1 MSLLSNQNLI
11 YVCAITLASMSILH
25 ARELLVFRRP
35 EWELKT
41 RSCLIFLKALLLSS
55 PFSSPVFELSSISN
69 SFLFNFVVWYVRF
82 RFNSFLGD
90 YGWMKL
96 LWPLVLL
103 WLTPSFSLAS
113 FCNIRYYSVEF
124 NSSVFI
130 FFHPLP
136 NLPLGIYIY
145 SLLTT
150 SLLKFY
156 FEQTQNQNSKT
167 TCVIFFHKNFFLHLF
182 SSYSEG

>member
-113 FCNIRYYSVEF
+113 FCNIRLLVRRIQFFRVHFFPSPSEF
-124 NSSVFI
+124 TI
-130 FFHPLP
+130 G
-136 NLPLGIYIY
+136 NLH
-145 SLLTT
+145 LLT
-150 SLLKFY
+150 S
-156 FEQTQNQNSKT
+156 N
-167 TCVIFFHKNFFLHLF
+167 NFFIKVLFRTDTKSKFKNNLCNLF
-182 SSYSEG
+182 SQKIFLTFI

>member
-55 PFSSPVFELSSISN
+55 PFNSPVFELSSISN

-113 FCNIRYYSVEF
+113 FCNIRYYHIPSNSILLCSFFSIPFRIYHWEF
-124 NSSVFI
+124 TFTH
-130 FFHPLP
+130 F
-136 NLPLGIYIY
+136 
-145 SLLTT
+145 
-150 SLLKFY
+150 
-156 FEQTQNQNSKT
+156 
-167 TCVIFFHKNFFLHLF
+167 
-182 SSYSEG
+182 

>member
-113 FCNIRYYSVEF
+113 FCNIRYHIPSNSILPCSFFSIPFRIYHWEF
-124 NSSVFI
+124 TFTH
-130 FFHPLP
+130 F
-136 NLPLGIYIY
+136 
-145 SLLTT
+145 
-150 SLLKFY
+150 
-156 FEQTQNQNSKT
+156 
-167 TCVIFFHKNFFLHLF
+167 
-182 SSYSEG
+182 